1 MVTLDV
7 GSCTVKRILVD
18 NGSSANVIF
27 LSTLEAMGI
36 SPTAVQPTKATLVG
50 FNGMDSQARGKITL
64 PIAVKDK
71 VHMTELM
78 VVDAPS
84 AYNMIVGRP
93 WLHSMKA
100 VPSTYHQKVKYPTAT
115 GVDEIRGD
123 QAAAR
128 ICYVKTMD
136 GKMS

>member
-1 MVTLDV
+1 
-7 GSCTVKRILVD
+7 
-18 NGSSANVIF
+18 
-27 LSTLEAMGI
+27 
-36 SPTAVQPTKATLVG
+36 
-50 FNGMDSQARGKITL
+50 MDSQARGKITL
-64 PIAVKDK
+64 LIAVKNK
-71 VHMTELM
+71 LQMTELM

-84 AYNMIVGRP
+84 AHNMIVGRP

-100 VPSTYHQKVKYPTAT
+100 VPSTYHQKVKYPMTT

-123 QAAAR
+123 QVAAR

>member
-1 MVTLDV
+1 M
-7 GSCTVKRILVD
+7 D
-18 NGSSANVIF
+18 N
-27 LSTLEAMGI
+27 
-36 SPTAVQPTKATLVG
+36 
-50 FNGMDSQARGKITL
+50 QARGKITL

-71 VHMTELM
+71 VQMTELM

-84 AYNMIVGRP
+84 AYNMIVRRP
-93 WLHSMKA
+93 WLHSMK
-100 VPSTYHQKVKYPTAT
+100 VVSSTYHQKVKYPTAT

-123 QAAAR
+123 QAVTQ